1 MLDFEG
7 TETRGTVLWYKFPTL
22 LFIRFLLC
30 MFFHKKISALN
41 CAAYSRA
48 KHIYIT
54 LCLPRLLR
62 NTMKS
67 TVLLKSQMIQCKR
80 TRYDT
85 IYYWCVRLKLALPLG
100 SASN

>member
-1 MLDFEG
+1 MLDLEE
-7 TETRGTVLWYKFPTL
+7 TETLGTVLWYKFLTV

-30 MFFHKKISALN
+30 MFFHKTISVLN

-54 LCLPRLLR
+54 LSLPRLLR
-62 NTMKS
+62 NTMKL
-67 TVLLKSQMIQCKR
+67 TVLLKSQMIQCNR

-85 IYYWCVRLKLALPLG
+85 MYNV
-100 SASN
+100 